1 MTNGLSFERE
11 GDASQAAK
19 CSGGERGVVEV
30 VEQAQ
35 LLGFFSGLAPS
46 VFCAVAADCS
56 RKLSVMH
63 TIQRVGFFDLP
74 PPRPEAREREPRPP
88 HWMGP
93 PEEAI
98 GAPVPATLL
107 VAKTDRAAV
116 GVTDLLA
123 FPTGFSVRVVAVA
136 RRSGDDRGYLDA
148 FEVLPRR

>member
-1 MTNGLSFERE
+1 VSENHDRLTG
-11 GDASQAAK
+11 
-19 CSGGERGVVEV
+19 
-30 VEQAQ
+30 
-35 LLGFFSGLAPS
+35 
-46 VFCAVAADCS
+46 
-56 RKLSVMH
+56 
-63 TIQRVGFFDLP
+63 
-74 PPRPEAREREPRPP
+74 
-88 HWMGP
+88 WGP

-136 RRSGDDRGYLDA
+136 RRSGDDLGYLDA